1 MLFTQICPKKFEGVI
16 MIIVNCALR
25 QDDII
30 EIVENLEIENKKVFK
45 YVNKAGIRIFFECD
59 YEDIRKA
66 CHIAKEAIY
75 NTRVGKV
82 LFYEVVDKEA
92 YPWIKCE

>member
-1 MLFTQICPKKFEGVI
+1 

-25 QDDII
+25 QNDII
-30 EIVENLEIENKKVFK
+30 EIVEDIEIEKKKIFKFVNKK
-45 YVNKAGIRIFFECD
+45 GIRIFFECD
-59 YEDIRKA
+59 YSDIEKA
-66 CHIAKEAIY
+66 CHIAKKAIY

-82 LFYEVVDKEA
+82 LFYEVVEDKE

>member
-1 MLFTQICPKKFEGVI
+1 MLFTQICPKKFEGVV

-45 YVNKAGIRIFFECD
+45 YVNKAGIRIFF
-59 YEDIRKA
+59 
-66 CHIAKEAIY
+66 
-75 NTRVGKV
+75 
-82 LFYEVVDKEA
+82 
-92 YPWIKCE
+92 